1 MAGWFISFEGPD
13 GAGKSTVIQTLK
25 TKLAPILSTP
35 VLVTREPGGSEIAEE
50 IRKLILDINHPEM
63 DDWTEALLYAAS
75 RRQHLV
81 EVIAPSLAKGN
92 VVLCD
97 RYVDSSIAYQGGGR
111 QLGLTKVKTLNDF
124 AIQGK
129 LPDLTLYLDV
139 PVQVG
144 LTRIQKN
151 GQDLDRLE
159 AQKLDFHERV
169 RQAYLKLGQQNP
181 QRIVKIDATASLT
194 DVVAQCLTV
203 ILQHLPDHLKGGTT
217 K

>member
-13 GAGKSTVIQTLK
+13 GAGKSTVIQAIK
-25 TKLAPILSTP
+25 TKLAPILNTA
-35 VLVTREPGGSEIAEE
+35 VLVTREPGGSAIAEE
-50 IRKLILDINHPEM
+50 IRNLILDINHPEM

-75 RRQHLV
+75 RRQHLT
-81 EVIAPSLAKGN
+81 EVIAPALAKGS

-111 QLGLTKVKTLNDF
+111 QLGLVKVKALNDF
-124 AIQGK
+124 AIQGQ

-139 PVQVG
+139 PVQIG
-144 LTRIQKN
+144 LARIQKN
-151 GQDLDRLE
+151 GQHLDRLE

-169 RQAYLKLGQQNP
+169 RQAYLKLVQQNP
-181 QRIVKIDATASLT
+181 QRIVNIDATAPLA
-194 DVVAQCLTV
+194 DVVAQCLAV
-203 ILQHLPDHLKGGTT
+203 ILQNLPGHLKGGTT